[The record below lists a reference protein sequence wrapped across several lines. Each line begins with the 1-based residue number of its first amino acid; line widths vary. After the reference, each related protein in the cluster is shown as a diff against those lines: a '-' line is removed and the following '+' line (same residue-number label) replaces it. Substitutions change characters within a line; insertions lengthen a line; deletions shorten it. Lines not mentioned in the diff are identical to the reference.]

1 MVCFP
6 FKCYPCLKAFE
17 GGKLVMAL
25 VLLIIGAM
33 MIVQEPNIVD
43 CNKFTAQCPTAF
55 NTLLDATSTATTP
68 AEKAAFAEVKKN
80 KTNEI
85 QSMCSCMSS
94 CMNYFLVYDDNKTST
109 DKNNCFAKS
118 SLAGVMGSVNSAPAY
133 TAKEKGSNSLVGATG
148 RGTCSSCEDV
158 SGNEHKIFRAL
169 GGLALTCALALAVSA
184 TCEYKGVKMG
194 NKCFSLCTLFTDV
207 SVILLL
213 GAATGIASVGYIA
226 SKMACDPDKISIEL
240 SKAGDASAD
249 SKDNGAAFFK
259 FFIDLLAPL
268 ASGLCGQSKKFAV
281 FALSSFVAL
290 VFTKLTVLATCCIC
304 CKCTKDGSDKHDHNA
319 KEMQKLMNDS
329 ESDVE

>member
-1 MVCFP
+1 
-6 FKCYPCLKAFE
+6 
-17 GGKLVMAL
+17 LVMAL
-25 VLLIIGAM
+25 ALLIVGAM
-33 MIVQEPNIVD
+33 MIVQEPNIMD
-43 CNKFTAQCPTAF
+43 CNKFTARCPVAF
-55 NTLLDATSTATTP
+55 NSLIDSMHESGTTAER
-68 AEKAAFAEVKKN
+68 ASWALVKKN
-80 KTNEI
+80 STNEI
-85 QSMCSCMSS
+85 QAYCSCMSS
-94 CMNYFLVYDDNKTST
+94 CMNYFLVYGDNKNSS
-109 DKNNCFAKS
+109 DKYNCYAKS
-118 SLAGVMGSVNSAPAY
+118 VLAGVKGNSAPLIKSREGSNSLAGV
-133 TAKEKGSNSLVGATG
+133 TG
-148 RGTCSSCEDV
+148 KNTCSSCEEI
-158 SGNEHKIFRAL
+158 SGYEHRIFRAL

-213 GAATGIASVGYIA
+213 GAATGIASVGFIA

-240 SKAGDASAD
+240 SKAGDASSD

-290 VFTKLTVLATCCIC
+290 VFTKLTVVATCCIC
-304 CKCTKDGSDKHDHNA
+304 CKCTKDGSDKNDHKA
-319 KEMQKLMNDS
+319 KEMQRLMYES